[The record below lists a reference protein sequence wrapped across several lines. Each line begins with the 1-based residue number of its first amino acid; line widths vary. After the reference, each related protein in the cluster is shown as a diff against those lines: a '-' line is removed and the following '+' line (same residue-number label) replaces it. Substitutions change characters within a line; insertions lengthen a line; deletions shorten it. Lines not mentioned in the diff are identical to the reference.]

1 MQDINTLCRV
11 NSSLLYSGLIEQ
23 FGHPNNFKNTIYTN
37 ISEQNIPYITFAP
50 FSNSNVV
57 KQAFSTRL
65 GGVSTGMF
73 ESMNLTFNPVGQY
86 EADSYKNVYKNFE
99 RMASVLYIPVERMVY
114 TKQTHTTNI
123 KIVDDSHAGMGITR
137 ERDYDNIDGL
147 VTNTRNLCLVSSYA
161 DCIPV
166 TLVDEKQHVIAAMHA
181 GWKGTV
187 GNIAAN
193 GFNAMKNAFGC
204 VNENIKAFIGP
215 GICMDCYE
223 VSSDVADMFK
233 AAYTKQEVN
242 LLLNNGKTEGKYQL
256 NLLSANYINLI
267 NCGIKASDIYVSDV
281 CTCCNSNILFSHRAS
296 KGKRGIMC
304 NFIYLR

>member
-1 MQDINTLCRV
+1 MRDINTIHRV
-11 NSSLLYSGLIEQ
+11 NSSSLYGGIIEQ
-23 FGHPNNFKNTIYTN
+23 FGQPDNFKNTILTN
-37 ISEQNIPYITFAP
+37 ISEENIPYITFAP
-50 FSNSNVV
+50 FSNSKVV

-86 EADSYKNVYKNFE
+86 GADSYNNVYKNFE
-99 RMASVLYIPVERMVY
+99 RMASVLDIPLERMVY

-123 KIVDDSHAGMGITR
+123 KIVDESNAGMGIIR

-181 GWKGTV
+181 GWRGTV

-193 GFNAMKNAFGC
+193 GFNAMKNSFGC
-204 VNENIKAFIGP
+204 MAENIKAFIGP

-223 VSSDVADMFK
+223 VSTDVADKFRS
-233 AAYTKQEVN
+233 AYTTEEVS
-242 LLLNNGKTEGKYQL
+242 LLLKAGKAEGKYQL
-256 NLLSANYINLI
+256 NLLAANYINLI

-281 CTCCNSNILFSHRAS
+281 CTCCNSDILFSHRES
-296 KGKRGIMC
+296 KGRRGIMC